1 MSHSGLLDGDSAP
14 HTLGW
19 HILTDMQIW
28 LPLHSRSMIKH
39 DGRAIQLY
47 HGKGYDMARPK
58 KEKELK
64 RNHPVMLRFND
75 TEYEIIIENA
85 KSAGLPLAE
94 FLRRQ
99 IMDKRVTVKY
109 EIVADVPE
117 LKKLIAEF
125 GKIGSNLNQIA
136 RHFNQGG
143 IHSQEMRQAINKC
156 IAEIYEMKYE
166 VVKMAGD
173 FHGDTETHSK

>member
-1 MSHSGLLDGDSAP
+1 
-14 HTLGW
+14 
-19 HILTDMQIW
+19 MQIW
-28 LPLHSRSMIKH
+28 LPLHSRSVIKH

-75 TEYEIIIENA
+75 TEYEIIMENA
-85 KSAGLPLAE
+85 NGAGLPLAE

-99 IMDKRVTVKY
+99 VMDKRVTVKY